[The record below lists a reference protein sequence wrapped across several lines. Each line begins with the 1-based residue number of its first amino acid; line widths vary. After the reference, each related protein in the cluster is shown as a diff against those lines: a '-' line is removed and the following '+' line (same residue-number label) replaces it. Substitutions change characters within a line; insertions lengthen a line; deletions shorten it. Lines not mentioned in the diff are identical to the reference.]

1 MDKLTRRDF
10 LKLAG
15 TAAISAAAFSL
26 PDFGRAYAQAPVIG
40 SRQLK
45 APLAAGSSAKVY
57 FTKHIDAE
65 HFVKLYELV
74 NSEIY
79 GKVAIKMHTGE
90 IGGKN
95 FLPREFVKAVQQRI
109 PDSNIVETNTLYKRG
124 RHTTELHRKTIAYNG
139 WDFCPVDIMDEF
151 GTIAA
156 AAGQEGKH
164 FTEMSVGKSLVDYDS
179 MVVLTHF
186 KGHSMGGYGGSL
198 KNIAIGCADAK
209 VGKTMQHGGADFS
222 IRGAHFMEYMVEAG
236 KAVTDFFGKRIA
248 YVNVMRR
255 MSVRCDCAG
264 PDAEEPTIG
273 DIGMV
278 ASTDLL
284 AIDQACVDMVYDK
297 PGGDNKDLIER
308 IESREGLRQLSYMKE
323 LKMGNP
329 NYELISID

>member
-1 MDKLTRRDF
+1 MLLRQIKYFVTVVDTGSFTEAAEECFISQSAISQQILSLEKELGVQLLARSTRRF
-10 LKLAG
+10 TLTEPGKYLYSHGKKLLGETEKLK
-15 TAAISAAAFSL
+15 
-26 PDFGRAYAQAPVIG
+26 
-40 SRQLK
+40 
-45 APLAAGSSAKVY
+45 
-57 FTKHIDAE
+57 
-65 HFVKLYELV
+65 
-74 NSEIY
+74 N
-79 GKVAIKMHTGE
+79 
-90 IGGKN
+90 
-95 FLPREFVKAVQQRI
+95 
-109 PDSNIVETNTLYKRG
+109 
-124 RHTTELHRKTIAYNG
+124 
-139 WDFCPVDIMDEF
+139 

-156 AAGQEGKH
+156 AAGQEGSLKVCYLNSFADARLYKAVSMFKQQNAGVRLNVSGGTH
-164 FTEMSVGKSLVDYDS
+164 FKEMYVGKSLPTYDS
-179 MVVLTHF
+179 MIVLTHF
-186 KGHSMGGYGGSL
+186 KGHASGGFGGSL

-209 VGKTMQHGGADFS
+209 VGKAMQHGGADFS
-222 IRGAHFMEYMVEAG
+222 IRGAHFMEHMVEAG

>member
-57 FTKHIDAE
+57 FTRHIDAE

-151 GTIAA
+151 GNVALPVR
-156 AAGQEGKH
+156 GGKH
-164 FTEMSVGKSLVDYDS
+164 FKEMYVGKSLPTYDS
-179 MVVLTHF
+179 MIVLTHF
-186 KGHSMGGYGGSL
+186 KGHAAGGFGGSL

-209 VGKTMQHGGADFS
+209 VGKAMQHNADFS
-222 IRGAHFMEYMVEAG
+222 IRGAHFMEHMAEAG

-248 YVNVMRR
+248 YINVLNR

-264 PDAEEPTIG
+264 PEAEPPTIG
-273 DIGMV
+273 DIDMV

>member
-57 FTKHIDAE
+57 FTRHIDAE
-65 HFVKLYELV
+65 HMVKLYELI

-79 GKVAIKMHTGE
+79 GKVAVKVHTGE
-90 IGGKN
+90 IGGQN

-109 PDSNIVETNTLYKRG
+109 HDSNIVETNTLYKRG
-124 RHTTELHRKTIAYNG
+124 RHTTELHRKTIAANG
-139 WDFCPVDIMDEF
+139 WNFCPVDIMDEH
-151 GTIAA
+151 GAVMLPVR
-156 AAGQEGKH
+156 GGKH
-164 FTEMSVGKSLVDYDS
+164 FKEMSVGKSLVDYDS
-179 MVVLTHF
+179 MIVLTHF
-186 KGHSMGGYGGSL
+186 KGHAAGGFGGSL

-209 VGKTMQHGGADFS
+209 VGKAMQHNADFS
-222 IRGAHFMEYMVEAG
+222 IRGAHFMEHMVEAG

-273 DIGMV
+273 DIGIL
-278 ASTDLL
+278 ASTDIL

-308 IESREGLRQLSYMKE
+308 IESREGLRQLSYMCE

>member
-1 MDKLTRRDF
+1 MDRLSRKDF

-15 TAAISAAAFSL
+15 FTVLGLAGCKFGDAATQAAATAGQPVSAAA
-26 PDFGRAYAQAPVIG
+26 G
-40 SRQLK
+40 S
-45 APLAAGSSAKVY
+45 AADGISRAKVY
-57 FTKHIDAE
+57 FTDKINEDSM
-65 HFVKLYELV
+65 VKLYKLI
-74 NSEIY
+74 NSDIY
-79 GKVAIKMHTGE
+79 GKVALKIHTGE
-90 IGGKN
+90 QGGKN
-95 FLPREFVKAVQQRI
+95 FLPRSFVKAVQEQI
-109 PDSNIVETNTLYKRG
+109 PGSVIVETNTAYGGG
-124 RHTTELHRKTIAYNG
+124 RSTTARHRETIMVNG
-139 WDFCPVDIMDEF
+139 WDFCPVDIMDEH
-151 GTIAA
+151 GAVMLPVR
-156 AAGQEGKH
+156 GGKH

-198 KNIAIGCADAK
+198 KNIAIGCADGE
-209 VGKTMQHGGADFS
+209 VGKIMQHGRGFS
-222 IRGAHFMEYMVEAG
+222 VRNAAFMENMVEAG

>member
-1 MDKLTRRDF
+1 MDRLSRKDF

-15 TAAISAAAFSL
+15 FTVLGLAACKFGDVATQTAAGA
-26 PDFGRAYAQAPVIG
+26 GQPVIG

-109 PDSNIVETNTLYKRG
+109 PDSNIVKTNTLYKRG

-151 GTIAA
+151 GNVALPVR
-156 AAGQEGKH
+156 GGKH
-164 FTEMSVGKSLVDYDS
+164 FKEMSVGKSLPTYDS
-179 MVVLTHF
+179 MIVLTHF
-186 KGHSMGGYGGSL
+186 KGHASGGFGALL
-198 KNIAIGCADAK
+198 KI
-209 VGKTMQHGGADFS
+209 S
-222 IRGAHFMEYMVEAG
+222 
-236 KAVTDFFGKRIA
+236 
-248 YVNVMRR
+248 
-255 MSVRCDCAG
+255 
-264 PDAEEPTIG
+264 P
-273 DIGMV
+273 
-278 ASTDLL
+278 L
-284 AIDQACVDMVYDK
+284 AAPMPK
-297 PGGDNKDLIER
+297 
-308 IESREGLRQLSYMKE
+308 
-323 LKMGNP
+323 
-329 NYELISID
+329 

>member
-26 PDFGRAYAQAPVIG
+26 LDFGRAYAQAPVIG
-40 SRQLK
+40 SKRLK
-45 APLAAGSSAKVY
+45 APLANGSCAKVY
-57 FTKHIDAE
+57 FTRHIDAE
-65 HFVKLYELV
+65 HMVKLYELI

-151 GTIAA
+151 GNVALPVH
-156 AAGQEGKH
+156 GGKH
-164 FTEMSVGKSLVDYDS
+164 FKEMYVGKSLPTYDS
-179 MVVLTHF
+179 MIVLTHF
-186 KGHSMGGYGGSL
+186 KGHASGGFGGSL

-209 VGKTMQHGGADFS
+209 VGKAM
-222 IRGAHFMEYMVEAG
+222 
-236 KAVTDFFGKRIA
+236 
-248 YVNVMRR
+248 
-255 MSVRCDCAG
+255 
-264 PDAEEPTIG
+264 
-273 DIGMV
+273 
-278 ASTDLL
+278 
-284 AIDQACVDMVYDK
+284 
-297 PGGDNKDLIER
+297 
-308 IESREGLRQLSYMKE
+308 
-323 LKMGNP
+323 
-329 NYELISID
+329 

>member
-1 MDKLTRRDF
+1 MLLRQIKYFVTVVDTGSFTEAAEECFISQSAISQQILSLEKELGVQLLVRSTRRF
-10 LKLAG
+10 TLTEPGKYLYSHGKKLLGETEKLK
-15 TAAISAAAFSL
+15 
-26 PDFGRAYAQAPVIG
+26 
-40 SRQLK
+40 
-45 APLAAGSSAKVY
+45 
-57 FTKHIDAE
+57 
-65 HFVKLYELV
+65 
-74 NSEIY
+74 N
-79 GKVAIKMHTGE
+79 
-90 IGGKN
+90 
-95 FLPREFVKAVQQRI
+95 
-109 PDSNIVETNTLYKRG
+109 
-124 RHTTELHRKTIAYNG
+124 
-139 WDFCPVDIMDEF
+139 

-156 AAGQEGKH
+156 AAGQEGSLKVCYLNSFADARLYKAVSMFKQQNVGVRLNVSGGTH
-164 FTEMSVGKSLVDYDS
+164 FKEMYVGKSLPTYDS
-179 MVVLTHF
+179 MIVLTHF
-186 KGHSMGGYGGSL
+186 KGHAAGGFGGSL

-209 VGKTMQHGGADFS
+209 VGKAMQHNADFS
-222 IRGAHFMEYMVEAG
+222 IRGAHFMEHMAEAG

-248 YVNVMRR
+248 YINVLNR

>member
-1 MDKLTRRDF
+1 M
-10 LKLAG
+10 
-15 TAAISAAAFSL
+15 
-26 PDFGRAYAQAPVIG
+26 
-40 SRQLK
+40 
-45 APLAAGSSAKVY
+45 APLPLLSV
-57 FTKHIDAE
+57 
-65 HFVKLYELV
+65 
-74 NSEIY
+74 
-79 GKVAIKMHTGE
+79 
-90 IGGKN
+90 
-95 FLPREFVKAVQQRI
+95 
-109 PDSNIVETNTLYKRG
+109 RG
-124 RHTTELHRKTIAYNG
+124 
-139 WDFCPVDIMDEF
+139 
-151 GTIAA
+151 
-156 AAGQEGKH
+156 GKH

-179 MVVLTHF
+179 MIVLTHF
-186 KGHSMGGYGGSL
+186 KGHAAGGFGGSL

-209 VGKTMQHGGADFS
+209 VGKAMQHNADFS
-222 IRGAHFMEYMVEAG
+222 IRGAHFMEHMVEAG

-308 IESREGLRQLSYMKE
+308 IESREGLRQLSYMRE

>member
-57 FTKHIDAE
+57 FTRHIDAE
-65 HFVKLYELV
+65 HMVKLYELI

-79 GKVAIKMHTGE
+79 GKVAVKVHTGE
-90 IGGKN
+90 IGGQN

-124 RHTTELHRKTIAYNG
+124 RHTTELHRKTIAANG
-139 WDFCPVDIMDEF
+139 WNFCPVDIMDEH
-151 GTIAA
+151 GAVMLPVR
-156 AAGQEGKH
+156 GGKH
-164 FTEMSVGKSLVDYDS
+164 FKEMSVGKSLVDYDS
-179 MVVLTHF
+179 MIVLTHF
-186 KGHSMGGYGGSL
+186 KGHAAGGFGGSL

-209 VGKTMQHGGADFS
+209 VGKAMQHNADFS
-222 IRGAHFMEYMVEAG
+222 IRGAHFMEHMAEAG

-248 YVNVMRR
+248 YINVLNR

-264 PDAEEPTIG
+264 PEAEPPTIG
-273 DIGMV
+273 DIGML
-278 ASTDLL
+278 ASVDLL
-284 AIDQACVDMVYDK
+284 AIDQASVDLVYDK
-297 PGGDNKDLIER
+297 PGSDNKDLIER
-308 IESREGLRQLSYMKE
+308 IESREGLRQLSYMRE